1 MSYICNIIIKQKNKI
16 MEILIISGVII
27 AIGICICIS
36 YNSAKEVDEND
47 DSF

>member
-1 MSYICNIIIKQKNKI
+1 

-36 YNSAKEVDEND
+36 YNTAEEVDKND
-47 DSF
+47 EKF

>member
-1 MSYICNIIIKQKNKI
+1 
-16 MEILIISGVII
+16 MEILVISGVII

-36 YNSAKEVDEND
+36 YNCADEVDEND

>member
-1 MSYICNIIIKQKNKI
+1 

-36 YNSAKEVDEND
+36 YNTAEEVDEND
-47 DSF
+47 EKF